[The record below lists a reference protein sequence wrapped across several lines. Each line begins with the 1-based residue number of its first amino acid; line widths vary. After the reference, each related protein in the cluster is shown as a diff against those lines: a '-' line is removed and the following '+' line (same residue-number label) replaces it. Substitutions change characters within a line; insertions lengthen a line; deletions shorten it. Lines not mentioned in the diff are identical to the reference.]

1 MELQKVHGRSIPGFD
16 LHDALYRCSKY
27 LEKYGGHAMA
37 VGLSLKQENFENF
50 KNEFEKIA
58 NDSKLEEIQDVIYID
73 GILKQ
78 DDINIEL
85 IKDLKR
91 LEPFGEGNKMP
102 LFAYKGL
109 RINSIRALTE
119 GKHLKLTLRDDN
131 IIIDAIG
138 FNMGHLANEY
148 LIGDK
153 VDIVGNLEVNTFN
166 GMENVQIN
174 LKDIMKSI

>member
-1 MELQKVHGRSIPGFD
+1 MELQKDHGRSIPGFD
-16 LHDALYRCSKY
+16 LHDALYKCSNY

-37 VGLSLKQENFENF
+37 VGLSLKQKNFEDF
-50 KNEFEKIA
+50 KNEFENIA
-58 NDSKLEEIQDVIYID
+58 KDSKLDEIQDIIYID
-73 GILKQ
+73 GIVKQ
-78 DDINIEL
+78 DDMNIEF
-85 IKDLKR
+85 IKDLKQ

-102 LFAYKGL
+102 VFAYKGL

-153 VDIVGNLEVNTFN
+153 VDIVGNLEINSFN
-166 GMENVQIN
+166 GMENVQMN